1 VLQARLEDSMVLVEE
16 ITEFTRGLM
25 GDLRP
30 PDMDLLGLVASV
42 GWYGER
48 FSARTGVDVVV
59 EGKEIQPRPAPEIEN
74 NLFRIVQEVLTN
86 IGKHARA
93 GCARILSRGRRRGDS
108 AGHLR
113 RRCRVRS
120 DGGAKSG
127 RAERLGAH
135 DHGRARRGDRGALP
149 GRIEG
154 RGGDAGDRRGSV
166 MSISVFLADDH
177 TIVRDGLRSL
187 LEAHGDM
194 KIVGEAANGR
204 DAIRAVRKL
213 KPDVVIMD
221 ILMADLNGIEA
232 TEQICRECPAT
243 RVVILSMQSSSE
255 SILRALRAGARGYL
269 FKESAGRELIQAIH
283 AVRAGHRYL
292 SAKVSDQVVGAFL
305 KQEEAYRDPLS
316 VLSRRERE
324 VLQLVVEGR
333 TSAEIAGTLFLSV
346 KTVETY
352 RSRLM
357 KKLGI
362 GDIPGLIKFAIQHG
376 LTSLE

>member
-1 VLQARLEDSMVLVEE
+1 
-16 ITEFTRGLM
+16 
-25 GDLRP
+25 
-30 PDMDLLGLVASV
+30 
-42 GWYGER
+42 
-48 FSARTGVDVVV
+48 
-59 EGKEIQPRPAPEIEN
+59 
-74 NLFRIVQEVLTN
+74 
-86 IGKHARA
+86 
-93 GCARILSRGRRRGDS
+93 
-108 AGHLR
+108 
-113 RRCRVRS
+113 
-120 DGGAKSG
+120 
-127 RAERLGAH
+127 
-135 DHGRARRGDRGALP
+135 
-149 GRIEG
+149 
-154 RGGDAGDRRGSV
+154 
-166 MSISVFLADDH
+166 MSIKVFLADDH

-187 LEAHGDM
+187 LEARGDM
-194 KIVGEAANGR
+194 SIVGEAANGR
-204 DAIRAVRKL
+204 DAVRAVRKL

-352 RSRLM
+352 RSRPM